1 MARYLCTMVA
11 SFGVALPPEEAL
23 KRALFY
29 YNHALSAPYD
39 PNDAYV
45 SNVLGWHHQ

>member
-1 MARYLCTMVA
+1 MVA
-11 SFGVALPPEEAL
+11 SFGVALPPEEAP
-23 KRALFY
+23 FY

-45 SNVLGWHHQ
+45 CNVLGWHHQ